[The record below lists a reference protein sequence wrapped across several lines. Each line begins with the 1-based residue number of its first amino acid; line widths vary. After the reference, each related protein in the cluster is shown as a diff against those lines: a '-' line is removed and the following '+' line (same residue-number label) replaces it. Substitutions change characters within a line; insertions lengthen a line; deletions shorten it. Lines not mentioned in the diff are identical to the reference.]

1 MKLSKKSA
9 ALIAAAAMLL
19 CLTACGSFETK
30 VAKAVRAMSRVDNMH
45 MDMSM
50 DIALG
55 VKVLGKTIGTDVTM
69 AGSMDVQTDPLTAK
83 TEVTVAA
90 AGIDKSVLT
99 YVEKTDAGY
108 DVYVSDDDGDDWDK
122 ETVTESG
129 APTQINIVDGLQ
141 LFVDCAAS
149 FEEAGEERVMGAE
162 AVRYDGVITGSEV
175 KRVMELTGAG
185 DMLSRNLGVTLSDE
199 DFSNLGDIPA
209 SVWIDKET
217 GMLVRYDMDMTSVV
231 RSVLPELVGGLTNSL
246 ALKNLSSNL
255 EVSSASFSA
264 VLSRFNQVGEVTIP
278 DAVRAAD

>member
-1 MKLSKKSA
+1 
-9 ALIAAAAMLL
+9 
-19 CLTACGSFETK
+19 
-30 VAKAVRAMSRVDNMH
+30 
-45 MDMSM
+45 
-50 DIALG
+50 
-55 VKVLGKTIGTDVTM
+55 
-69 AGSMDVQTDPLTAK
+69 
-83 TEVTVAA
+83 
-90 AGIDKSVLT
+90 
-99 YVEKTDAGY
+99 
-108 DVYVSDDDGDDWDK
+108 
-122 ETVTESG
+122 
-129 APTQINIVDGLQ
+129 
-141 LFVDCAAS
+141 
-149 FEEAGEERVMGAE
+149 MGAE

-175 KRVMELTGAG
+175 KKVMELTGAG